1 VWKLSVFERILTEL
15 AFIALGSNI
24 DPEKYLPLAAL
35 ELRQLGNIIASSNVY
50 QNPAITDE
58 PQPDYLN
65 AAVLIQTQLEPLE
78 IRIYLRQI
86 EQRLGRI
93 RTADKYAART
103 IDLDLS
109 LFGDLQ
115 MNTPELILPDP
126 DILTRP
132 HLARIMA
139 ELRPD
144 YLYPGTDRTLEEI
157 AGELTP
163 RVTLLLRRDV
173 YLLPDEFEQNK
184 GSTNA

>member
-1 VWKLSVFERILTEL
+1 LSVFERILTEL

-35 ELRQLGNIIASSNVY
+35 ELRQLGNVVASSNVY
-50 QNPAITDE
+50 QNPAIADE

-65 AAVLIQTQLEPLE
+65 AALLIQTQLEPLE
-78 IRIYLRQI
+78 IRTYLRQI
-86 EQRLGRI
+86 EQRLGRV

-109 LFGDLQ
+109 LFGELQ

-126 DILTRP
+126 DLLTRP

-144 YLYPGTDRTLEEI
+144 YLYPGTDRTLKEI
-157 AGELTP
+157 AGTLTP
-163 RVTLLLRRDV
+163 GVLLILRPDV
-173 YLLPDEFEQNK
+173 QLLPDAFERNE
-184 GSTNA
+184 GMTNA